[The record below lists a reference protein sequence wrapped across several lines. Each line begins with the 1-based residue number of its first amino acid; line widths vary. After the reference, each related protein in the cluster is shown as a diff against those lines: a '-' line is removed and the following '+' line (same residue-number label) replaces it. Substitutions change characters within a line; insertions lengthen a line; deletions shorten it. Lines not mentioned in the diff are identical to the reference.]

1 MKYISLKK
9 KVESSTKA
17 VYKKT
22 CLKISIAL
30 MFSLLSIETKRT
42 YKDKIKKQAGT
53 GSLWRTPFSKS
64 KYGVVSPPLIA

>member
-22 CLKISIAL
+22 CLKISIPL
-30 MFSLLSIETKRT
+30 MFSLLSIETKN
-42 YKDKIKKQAGT
+42 
-53 GSLWRTPFSKS
+53 F
-64 KYGVVSPPLIA
+64 